1 MRNTLLTV
9 FVVPFLLLVG
19 CVQDSSESSSSSDND
34 SSPRNPGASTK
45 KELFLC
51 ETKDLDSDSR
61 KELANLFSAE
71 KSKFAASTYAT
82 SAKMTSFPVFF
93 HVIGRDRSE
102 RNREVPD
109 EALVE
114 QIDVL
119 NRAYSGKTG
128 GASTPYRFTMGGIN
142 RVTKADW
149 RTISPSSKEESEMK
163 KSLRVGGATTLNVYI
178 TDIIPPK
185 NQNIQGKIL
194 GFATF
199 PFTYRMQPTMDG
211 VVLNYR
217 VVPGS
222 DVANYNVGHV
232 LVHEVGHWLGLF
244 HTFTGGCEN
253 PFNDLI
259 TDTPREAPPT
269 PGNYCPANRDS
280 CPKDPGLDPIHNHM
294 AYTGDGC
301 RTEFT
306 PGQVAFMR
314 FNMLLF
320 RGIQ

>member
-1 MRNTLLTV
+1 MRHTL
-9 FVVPFLLLVG
+9 FLLALTPILLIG
-19 CVQDSSESSSSSDND
+19 CVKESEDSTSSGNEQSSSSNQPT
-34 SSPRNPGASTK
+34 SSS
-45 KELFLC
+45 KELFFC

-61 KELANLFSAE
+61 NQIADMFTTQQRSIAE
-71 KSKFAASTYAT
+71 YTKAT
-82 SAKMTSFPVFF
+82 GAKTTSFPVYF
-93 HVIGRDRSE
+93 HVIGRERSE
-102 RNREVPD
+102 ASREVPD

-128 GASTPYRFTMGGIN
+128 GAATPFRFQLGGIN
-142 RVTKADW
+142 RVNKPEW
-149 RTISPSSKEESEMK
+149 RTISPGSNQESAMK
-163 KSLRVGGATTLNVYI
+163 KALRVGGVTTLNVYI
-178 TDIIPPK
+178 TDIVPPPK
-185 NQNIQGKIL
+185 QNVKGKIL

-232 LVHEVGHWLGLF
+232 LAHETGHWLGLF
-244 HTFTGGCEN
+244 HTFTGGCES
-253 PFNDLI
+253 PLNDLI
-259 TDTPREAPPT
+259 NDTPREALPT
-269 PGNYCPANRDS
+269 PGEYCPANRDS
-280 CPKDPGLDPIHNHM
+280 CPNSTGIDPIHNHM
-294 AYTGDGC
+294 AYTADRC

-314 FNMLLF
+314 FNMMLF
-320 RGIQ
+320 RGVR